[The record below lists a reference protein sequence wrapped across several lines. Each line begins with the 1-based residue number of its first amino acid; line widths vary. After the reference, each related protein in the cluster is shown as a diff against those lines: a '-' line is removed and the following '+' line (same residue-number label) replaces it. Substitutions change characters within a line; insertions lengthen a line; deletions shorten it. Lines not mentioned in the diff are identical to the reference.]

1 MLIVQKYII
10 LHQIK
15 KMIEIK
21 KFGFDNKPL
30 REKAFAIRNE
40 VFVIGQNC
48 PKELEYESEEE
59 SIHFLLLKNNH
70 AVATA
75 RYRILNSGIKME
87 RFAVIEKE
95 RGHGYGMMILKEI
108 LRDLKD
114 IDKTKYLHAQVQVV
128 DFYKKVGFKKTG
140 KLFEEAGIMH
150 YKMIYCN

>member
-21 KFGFDNKPL
+21 KFGFDNRPL

-75 RYRILNSGIKME
+75 RYRILNSGIKW
-87 RFAVIEKE
+87 
-95 RGHGYGMMILKEI
+95 
-108 LRDLKD
+108 RDLRLLKRRKRAWLWNDD
-114 IDKTKYLHAQVQVV
+114 IKRNTKRSKRYR
-128 DFYKKVGFKKTG
+128 
-140 KLFEEAGIMH
+140 
-150 YKMIYCN
+150 